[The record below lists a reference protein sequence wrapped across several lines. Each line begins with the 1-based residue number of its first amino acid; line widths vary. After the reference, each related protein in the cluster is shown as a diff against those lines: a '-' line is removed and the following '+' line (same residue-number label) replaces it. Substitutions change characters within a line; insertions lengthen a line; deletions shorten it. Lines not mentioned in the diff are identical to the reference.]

1 MMITA
6 IGLGIIL
13 FLVAAMLHL
22 RTLEVALARLP
33 GEGPVGSATLTFY
46 LLITLFSH
54 LVGAAIFA
62 VGFWFGQQI
71 GLGGFSKEPT
81 MAAMDFYYFSL
92 INITTLGL
100 GDIYP
105 DGHLRFVAGVES
117 LTGFLLISASASY
130 VFKLVRRDK

>member
-6 IGLGIIL
+6 IVLGIVL
-13 FLVAAMLHL
+13 FLAAATLHL
-22 RTLEVALARLP
+22 RTLELALARLP
-33 GEGPVGSATLTFY
+33 SEGAVGSATLTGF
-46 LLITLFSH
+46 LLVTLFSH
-54 LVGAAIFA
+54 FVGAAVFA
-62 VGFWFGQQI
+62 VGFWFGQEI
-71 GLGGFSKEPT
+71 GLGGFSKEPAMQT
-81 MAAMDFYYFSL
+81 MDFYYFSL

-105 DGHLRFVAGVES
+105 EGHLRFVAGVES